1 MIKYLEFKIVI
12 AYSIREKNL
21 NLYFFI
27 TTILVLCLNIFNY
40 ILILIIVN
48 CRVKLE

>member
-12 AYSIREKNL
+12 AYSIRGKNL
-21 NLYFFI
+21 NWYLFI

-40 ILILIIVN
+40 IFILIIAKY
-48 CRVKLE
+48 RVKL